1 MYYLLLF
8 LLLKISF
15 CIDQVKNNNSL
26 WTEESLINSL
36 PKKYNSKDYFF
47 IDDSYN
53 YLSEKEKSVIIG
65 KLNLIYN
72 YFSIRTFVIILNSVS
87 TKYEFSYFSEIIIN
101 NTFLGK
107 NKRLKDPERSLF
119 LFLSVE
125 DKKSSLIRGLKV
137 KELIRDREVSEIML
151 RENYLL
157 SKKEIFYAV
166 DNILFNIL
174 AKHQKKKIP
183 FKIICL
189 IIFLIFIIPLS
200 IYYSILLFK
209 YILQKE
215 KNKKK

>member
-1 MYYLLLF
+1 MYYLLVF

-15 CIDQVKNNNSL
+15 CIHQVKNNNSL
-26 WTEESLINSL
+26 WTEESLINNL
-36 PKKYNSKDYFF
+36 PKKYNSKDYYF

-72 YFSIRTFVIILNSVS
+72 YFSIRTFIIILNSVS

-107 NKRLKDPERSLF
+107 NKRIKDPERSLF

-137 KELIRDREVSEIML
+137 K
-151 RENYLL
+151 
-157 SKKEIFYAV
+157 
-166 DNILFNIL
+166 
-174 AKHQKKKIP
+174 
-183 FKIICL
+183 
-189 IIFLIFIIPLS
+189 
-200 IYYSILLFK
+200 
-209 YILQKE
+209 
-215 KNKKK
+215 